1 MDDMY
6 DDVMFRRKQSRM
18 HQCACRKKL
27 EIDKVSEI

>member
-6 DDVMFRRKQSRM
+6 DDVMFPRKQWRV
-18 HQCACRKKL
+18 HQCSRGKKL